1 VVCGP
6 LIGAQ
11 WQFGGDFEAV
21 QVGAAMCVAFL
32 LTGPWLWRA
41 CFPLGRPVALRALRA
56 LVYGLGGLLV
66 IYGTGAVLPRVM
78 DLSWTFLTD
87 TTSLLVLLALYWVG
101 GWGLGRDIDLE
112 AQLVRERARVEALA
126 QEKEQAQLLA
136 LRAHLDPHF
145 LFNTLNAIAEW
156 CREDPAVAEAAIVRL
171 AGMLRTMLGALQAD
185 AWSLER
191 ELALCGDVAALY
203 QVRDPERFRFRQEG
217 EVPELALPPLL
228 LLPLIENAMTHG
240 PAAGHA
246 GEVVL
251 TVTSEATELTLT
263 LVNPGSWTGPR
274 DGGHGIPTVRRRL
287 ALRFG
292 EAATLSHR
300 ALDGP
305 RTETVL
311 RLPLE
316 ER

>member
-1 VVCGP
+1 MCG
-6 LIGAQ
+6 
-11 WQFGGDFEAV
+11 
-21 QVGAAMCVAFL
+21 AFL
-32 LTGPWLWRA
+32 LTAPWLWRA
-41 CFPLGRPVALRALRA
+41 SFPLGRPAPWPVLRALT
-56 LVYGLGGLLV
+56 YGLAGLLV
-66 IYGTGAVLPRVM
+66 IYGTGAVLPRA
-78 DLSWTFLTD
+78 LGLPWTFLTD

-112 AQLVRERARVEALA
+112 AQLVRERARIEALA

-136 LRAHLDPHF
+136 LRTHLDPHF

-171 AGMLRTMLGALQAD
+171 AGILRTMLGALQAD

-217 EVPELALPPLL
+217 EVPELAVPPLL
-228 LLPLIENAMTHG
+228 FLPLIENAMTHG
-240 PAAGHA
+240 PAAGHD

-251 TVTSEATELTLT
+251 TVASGAKVLTLT
-263 LVNPGSWTGPR
+263 LVNPGPWTGPR

-292 EAATLSHR
+292 EAAALSHR
-300 ALDGP
+300 ALDGS
-305 RTETVL
+305 RTEAVL

-316 ER
+316 ET